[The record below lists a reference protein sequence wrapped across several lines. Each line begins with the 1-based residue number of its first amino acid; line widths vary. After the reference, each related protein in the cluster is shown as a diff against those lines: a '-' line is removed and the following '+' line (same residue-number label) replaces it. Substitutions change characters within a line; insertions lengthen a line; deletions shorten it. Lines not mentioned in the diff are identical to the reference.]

1 MNIFQNRDVFFG
13 KPNFINIRSHIHEFW
28 SMAGEIKKELGE
40 SSYHLDSYLN
50 VIFETLADM
59 DLATASAVA
68 DKICSNILGDCCIV
82 LNGEEYRE
90 KSNFFELVKKYI
102 DEHPTDFK
110 ENHTKVE
117 YYTGNIIFE
126 NLELLYR
133 EFRKRYKKKF
143 WSNVDYPV
151 ASECYKK
158 ISAIIGEEKMERF
171 NDILCEAFIPSPI
184 GVSVMQQF
192 LIQALGMLL
201 YQDPENSKKIY
212 QIMLSK
218 HNLCK

>member
-1 MNIFQNRDVFFG
+1 MNIFQNRDIFFG

-82 LNGEEYRE
+82 LNAEEYRE

-102 DEHPTDFK
+102 DEHHTDFK

-117 YYTGNIIFE
+117 FYAGNIIIE
-126 NLELLYR
+126 NLEILYR
-133 EFRKRYKKKF
+133 EFQRRYKEKF
-143 WSNVDYPV
+143 LTNMDYPV
-151 ASECYKK
+151 VNECFKK
-158 ISAIIGEEKMERF
+158 ISAVVGVEKMKKF
-171 NDILCEAFIPSPI
+171 NDVMAEAFIPSAVGI
-184 GVSVMQQF
+184 SVMQQF

-201 YQDPENSKKIY
+201 YQDPENSKKIF
-212 QIMLSK
+212 QIMLWEI
-218 HNLCK
+218 

>member
-1 MNIFQNRDVFFG
+1 
-13 KPNFINIRSHIHEFW
+13 
-28 SMAGEIKKELGE
+28 MAGEIKKELGE

-117 YYTGNIIFE
+117 YYAGNIIIE
-126 NLELLYR
+126 NLEFLYW
-133 EFRKRYKKKF
+133 ELKKRYK
-143 WSNVDYPV
+143 NV
-151 ASECYKK
+151 K
-158 ISAIIGEEKMERF
+158 ISLFVFIFAECIVFFCKCAII
-171 NDILCEAFIPSPI
+171 
-184 GVSVMQQF
+184 
-192 LIQALGMLL
+192 
-201 YQDPENSKKIY
+201 NSK
-212 QIMLSK
+212 IMKDGDML
-218 HNLCK
+218 